1 MPGTCQ
7 TKRAAATVIRSAGGM
22 ARRAGQW
29 SAATKNRTPAMGA
42 MASRGRIK
50 DTNEPPLPLN
60 NTRSLEKE
68 IRGRRGNKRSEIRLD
83 FE

>member
-1 MPGTCQ
+1 
-7 TKRAAATVIRSAGGM
+7 
-22 ARRAGQW
+22 
-29 SAATKNRTPAMGA
+29 MGA